1 MIWKKIMP
9 SGGGGALR
17 RFIRLRQ
24 DLINNKFPSINP
36 LQSSASRT
44 NIDNDTAGSSS
55 SEKSSMNQEIE
66 GEDNDEDDSKR
77 IAMQPLSLFDF
88 YRNDDAVDAKAAQF
102 GSSKGGWRLS
112 DDGVIGGYSSGSAVF
127 LDPFSQHSNDSN
139 DINVDKNKNGAIPF
153 IRWNG
158 NIDTKIGKNSRVKRS
173 GFCAIR
179 SPDCSLPPFS
189 YGVPF
194 NENYNALEIRCRT
207 DGRMYTVNL
216 KVSTYME
223 DDLYQ
228 SFISVKPVDLP
239 PSVNGNVGDN
249 IDDALSK
256 GISSA
261 SSDWITVIMPFRDFV
276 LTSGGRQREQ
286 QRDLDGA
293 ITFQHLG
300 FTLMDEADGPFQFDI
315 GRIRAV
321 NYDDGKILNDV

>member
-1 MIWKKIMP
+1 MP

-24 DLINNKFPSINP
+24 DLLLNKFPSLNP
-36 LQSSASRT
+36 MQSSASRN
-44 NIDNDTAGSSS
+44 NINNNGTTGSNSS
-55 SEKSSMNQEIE
+55 DKSSMKQQTEKNDDDE
-66 GEDNDEDDSKR
+66 DEDDSKV
-77 IAMQPLSLFDF
+77 IAIPPLSLFDF
-88 YRNDDAVDAKAAQF
+88 YRNDDAVDAKEIEF
-102 GSSKGGWRLS
+102 GPSKGGWRLS
-112 DDGVIGGYSSGSAVF
+112 DDGVIGGHSSGSAMF
-127 LDPFSQHSNDSN
+127 LDPLSQHSSDSSDFKDDDNND
-139 DINVDKNKNGAIPF
+139 KAIPF

-158 NIDTKIGKNSRVKRS
+158 NIDTTIGKNSRVKRS

-194 NENYNALEIRCRT
+194 RENYNALEIRCRT
-207 DGRMYTVNL
+207 DGRFYTVNL

-228 SFISVKPVDLP
+228 GFISVKPEDV
-239 PSVNGNVGDN
+239 PSSSSVESNVGSN
-249 IDDALSK
+249 CDDGLFA
-256 GISSA
+256 GSSTNR
-261 SSDWITVIMPFRDFV
+261 SDWITVIMPFRDFI
-276 LTSGGRQREQ
+276 LTSGGREREQ

-300 FTLMDEADGPFQFDI
+300 FTLMDETNGPFQFDI